1 MKRVLLLFC
10 VLILANLLAA
20 CSGTSSTLTASAR
33 ATMTASLPR
42 APVTPLVGVYTTT
55 ITKDDVASSHGL
67 NSEVGIWLITF
78 QVGGTYVGFV
88 GSEAPIMGQYTMKQD
103 QVILKNLTCLQSAG
117 PSAETGTYA
126 WTLKGNM
133 LTLKVVSDLCPYR
146 KLVATA
152 HPLLKRS

>member
-1 MKRVLLLFC
+1 MKRVVFLLC

-33 ATMTASLPR
+33 ATMAASLPR

-55 ITKDDVASSHGL
+55 ITKDDVASSHEL
-67 NSEVGIWLITF
+67 NNKVGSWLITF
-78 QVGGTYVGFV
+78 QVGGTYVGLV
-88 GSEAPIMGQYTMKQD
+88 GYDAPIMGQYTMRQD
-103 QVILKNLTCLQSAG
+103 QVVLKNLICLQGAG
-117 PSAETGTYA
+117 PGAETGTYT

>member
-1 MKRVLLLFC
+1 VKRVLFLLC
-10 VLILANLLAA
+10 VLIAANLLGS
-20 CSGTSSTLTASAR
+20 CSSTSSTLTTSAR
-33 ATMTASLPR
+33 ATMAASLPR
-42 APVTPLVGVYTTT
+42 APVTPLVGVYATT

-67 NSEVGIWLITF
+67 NNEVGTWLITF
-78 QVGGTYVGFV
+78 QVGGTYVGLL
-88 GSEAPIMGQYTMKQD
+88 GYDAPIMGQYTMTQD
-103 QVILKNLTCLQSAG
+103 RVILKNLTCLQSAG
-117 PSAETGTYA
+117 PGAETGIYA

>member
-1 MKRVLLLFC
+1 MKRVVFFLC

-20 CSGTSSTLTASAR
+20 CSGTSSILTASAR
-33 ATMTASLPR
+33 ATMAASLPR

-55 ITKDDVASSHGL
+55 ITKDDVASSHGP
-67 NSEVGIWLITF
+67 NGEVGTWLITF
-78 QVGGTYVGFV
+78 QVGGTYVGLV
-88 GSEAPIMGQYTMKQD
+88 GSDAPIMGQYTMTQD
-103 QVILKNLTCLQSAG
+103 QVVLKNLTCLQSAG
-117 PSAETGTYA
+117 PGAETGTYT